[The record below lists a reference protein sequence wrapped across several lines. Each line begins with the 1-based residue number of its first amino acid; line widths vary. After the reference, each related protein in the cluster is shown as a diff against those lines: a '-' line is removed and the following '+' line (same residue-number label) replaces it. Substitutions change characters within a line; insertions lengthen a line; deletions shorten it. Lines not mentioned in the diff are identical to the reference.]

1 MRTDVQPD
9 FFTLDE
15 ELAEGYSQFPGEIYL
30 LSVGDGKYAANNVT
44 IADVTHNGLAT
55 FPSMDD
61 TIVYTG
67 LLAGLNGSP
76 VRKTFEE
83 ARAIAVSKPTLDC
96 MFLFVDGK
104 IVDIH
109 FVR

>member
-1 MRTDVQPD
+1 MEEM
-9 FFTLDE
+9 LDDSPS
-15 ELAEGYSQFPGEIYL
+15 ELYLISMGE
-30 LSVGDGKYAANNVT
+30 DKYAANNVT
-44 IADVTHNGLAT
+44 LEDVTHNGLAT
-55 FPSMDD
+55 FPSLDD
-61 TIVYTG
+61 AIVYTG

-83 ARAIAVSKPTLDC
+83 ARAIAISKPTLDC